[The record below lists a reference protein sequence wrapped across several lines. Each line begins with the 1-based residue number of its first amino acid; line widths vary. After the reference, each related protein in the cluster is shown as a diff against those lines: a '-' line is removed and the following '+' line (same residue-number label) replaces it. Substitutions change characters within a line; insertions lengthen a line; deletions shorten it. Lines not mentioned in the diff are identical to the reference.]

1 MLRLFFLYPEPN
13 LLSGTAH
20 SVNKRGVKKRDLDVE
35 ELKEILSPLLP
46 FVRTEHILP
55 PNSDVLADA
64 VGAFLSIFTFLSP
77 PHKCMLVDRRRRS
90 NIAFFLPLQLKRGLL
105 STPPSD
111 MLPTAEGGK
120 ANAWLRQKNA
130 GIYVRPRLFSPYVE
144 EAKVRFPS
152 NSVQWGAKTPV
163 NHFVF
168 EVAII
173 KESAGPTKKE
183 STLG

>member
-1 MLRLFFLYPEPN
+1 M
-13 LLSGTAH
+13 
-20 SVNKRGVKKRDLDVE
+20 KRRDLDVE

-46 FVRTEHILP
+46 FIRTEHILP

-64 VGAFLSIFTFLSP
+64 VSTPCLPFLRCCVDLSHCDL
-77 PHKCMLVDRRRRS
+77 HKLSSDSQSSPCS
-90 NIAFFLPLQLKRGLL
+90 QLKRGLI

-144 EAKVRFPS
+144 EAKV
-152 NSVQWGAKTPV
+152 WLI
-163 NHFVF
+163 HF
-168 EVAII
+168 
-173 KESAGPTKKE
+173 
-183 STLG
+183 

>member
-1 MLRLFFLYPEPN
+1 MHYIKVLLLAVVVLVYSEPN

-20 SVNKRGVKKRDLDVE
+20 SVNKRGVKRRDLDVE

-46 FVRTEHILP
+46 FIRTEHILP

-64 VGAFLSIFTFLSP
+64 VSAPCLHFLSCCVCVCVHLSQCDLHILSFDLHSP
-77 PHKCMLVDRRRRS
+77 PCS
-90 NIAFFLPLQLKRGLL
+90 QLKRGLI

-144 EAKVRFPS
+144 EAKVWLIRF
-152 NSVQWGAKTPV
+152 
-163 NHFVF
+163 
-168 EVAII
+168 
-173 KESAGPTKKE
+173 
-183 STLG
+183 

>member
-1 MLRLFFLYPEPN
+1 MAPLVLIYQEPN

-20 SVNKRGVKKRDLDVE
+20 SVNKRGVKRRDLDVE

-46 FVRTEHILP
+46 FIRTEHILP

-64 VGAFLSIFTFLSP
+64 VSAAVLS
-77 PHKCMLVDRRRRS
+77 RS
-90 NIAFFLPLQLKRGLL
+90 VHPVINLHELGFDSYSSTCLQLKRGLI

-144 EAKVRFPS
+144 EAKVRL
-152 NSVQWGAKTPV
+152 
-163 NHFVF
+163 
-168 EVAII
+168 I
-173 KESAGPTKKE
+173 
-183 STLG
+183 LL